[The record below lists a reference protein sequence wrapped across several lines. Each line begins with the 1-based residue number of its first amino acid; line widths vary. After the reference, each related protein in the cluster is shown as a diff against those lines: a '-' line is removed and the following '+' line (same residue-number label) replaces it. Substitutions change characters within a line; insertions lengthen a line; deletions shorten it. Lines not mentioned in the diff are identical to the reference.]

1 MILGIMGAMPDEKAG
16 LVWPAFSCFL
26 NLYIAIK
33 IDI

>member
-1 MILGIMGAMPDEKAG
+1 MGVKMEKAG
-16 LVWPAFSCFL
+16 QTRPAFSCFL